1 MNVLVLNSGSS
12 TLKCALFRLPD
23 GSLRSKAETPLWR
36 ARVAFDELP
45 GTARAEVERE
55 DQEAIE
61 LSFPLRDPGEILEAI
76 LPHLWSGQAKAL
88 PGPGSIDSVGHRIVH
103 GGDRLSESTK
113 ITPEVRRTLEELG
126 ELAPLHNAVE
136 VSGID
141 AVSRLLGPRVPQVAV
156 FDTAFHRTLP
166 PPAFAYPLPHDWL
179 TRGLRRFGFHGISHQ
194 YLSRRAAF
202 LLGRSGDSLRLVT
215 CHLGSGC
222 SLAAIA
228 GGRSVDTTMGFTPI
242 EGLMM
247 ATRSG
252 SVDPGLLLHVLR
264 RGEVSLAELD
274 LVLNRRS
281 GLLGLSGLSGDMRE
295 VLLAIERGDERARLA
310 FEVYVHRIRGGIG
323 ALMASLGGLDA
334 LVFSGGVGENAPKVR
349 EAVCAPLA
357 CFGLILD
364 GKKNGSPREDEDV
377 ATATSGARILVVRTE
392 EEWEIASECHR
403 LLSGEDGAGKNRP

>member
-141 AVSRLLGPRVPQVAV
+141 AVSRLLGPRVPQVA
-156 FDTAFHRTLP
+156 
-166 PPAFAYPLPHDWL
+166 
-179 TRGLRRFGFHGISHQ
+179 
-194 YLSRRAAF
+194 
-202 LLGRSGDSLRLVT
+202 
-215 CHLGSGC
+215 
-222 SLAAIA
+222 
-228 GGRSVDTTMGFTPI
+228 
-242 EGLMM
+242 
-247 ATRSG
+247 
-252 SVDPGLLLHVLR
+252 
-264 RGEVSLAELD
+264 
-274 LVLNRRS
+274 
-281 GLLGLSGLSGDMRE
+281 
-295 VLLAIERGDERARLA
+295 
-310 FEVYVHRIRGGIG
+310 
-323 ALMASLGGLDA
+323 
-334 LVFSGGVGENAPKVR
+334 
-349 EAVCAPLA
+349 
-357 CFGLILD
+357 
-364 GKKNGSPREDEDV
+364 
-377 ATATSGARILVVRTE
+377 
-392 EEWEIASECHR
+392 
-403 LLSGEDGAGKNRP
+403 